1 MFRSTVSVVI
11 PAYNA
16 QACLRETLESVL
28 AQSRQADEIIV
39 IDDGSKDATE
49 AVARSFGD
57 RIRYIKQQNTGI
69 AGARN
74 AGIREASSEWIAFL
88 DHDDLMFP
96 QKLAVEMQVAESRT
110 ELMVVYSAFTFL
122 YSDGKRHE
130 MPSFPA
136 QELWPALRYRTPI
149 LPSTA
154 LVRRSALIE
163 IGGFKNVYC
172 VDDWSLWFRLVQRYS
187 KDAFQEVAESLT
199 LYRWWENN
207 ESKNVLPMTGAA
219 LSLLDTLLLSD
230 LKGIPRAMWKR
241 RVEARLFYRL
251 AVDLR
256 EANHERYW
264 EFAIESFLRWPLF
277 GKIVPAYRYKVL
289 AHMLWTR
296 LRHFH
301 LDFRYW
307 WPRRKSREGLA
318 RV

>member
-28 AQSRQADEIIV
+28 AQSRPADEIIV
-39 IDDGSKDATE
+39 IDDGSQDATE
-49 AVARSFGD
+49 TVARSFGD

-74 AGIREASSEWIAFL
+74 AGIHAASSEWVALL
-88 DHDDLMFP
+88 DHDDLMLP
-96 QKLAVEMQVAESRT
+96 RKLEVAMRVAESRAD
-110 ELMVVYSAFTFL
+110 LMVVYSSFTFL
-122 YSDGKRHE
+122 YSDGMRHE

-136 QELWPALRYRTPI
+136 SKLWPALRYRTPI

-154 LVRRSALIE
+154 LVRRSALTE

-172 VDDWSLWFRLVQRYS
+172 VDDWSLWFRLVQRFS

-207 ESKNVLPMTGAA
+207 ESRNVLPVTGAA
-219 LSLLDTLLLSD
+219 LTLLDTLLLAD
-230 LKGIPRAMWKR
+230 LKGISKAIWKR

-251 AVDLR
+251 SVDLR
-256 EANHERYW
+256 ETGNERYW
-264 EFAIESFLRWPLF
+264 EFALESFLLWPLF
-277 GKIVPAYRYKVL
+277 GKIVPFYRYKVL
-289 AHMLWTR
+289 AHMMWTK
-296 LRHFH
+296 LRHFRF
-301 LDFRYW
+301 DFRYW
-307 WPRRKSREGLA
+307 WPRRRCREGLA
-318 RV
+318 RA